1 MNGDRHLDLA
11 IPSSGDNTVRVLLGD
26 GTGRFGQAV
35 SVPTGSNPRAL
46 AVADVNGDSK
56 PDLIT
61 SNYLGD
67 NVSVILNQ
75 SQ

>member
-46 AVADVNGDSK
+46 AVADVY
-56 PDLIT
+56 
-61 SNYLGD
+61 SNYQLAPNAHIWRASD
-67 NVSVILNQ
+67 RS
-75 SQ
+75 